1 MTKNEHTPG
10 PWAVDPVVPA
20 LVRGPEDD
28 PRAVANTLPTRRV
41 TQPTLTALA
50 NAQLIAAA
58 PELLAAL
65 EALEADVRYLVEDGT
80 LSEGALEH
88 PSMVAARAAIAKARG
103 EVE

>member
-10 PWAVDPVVPA
+10 PWAVSSSPYESPDIVTTCGSLISTA
-20 LVRGPEDD
+20 WEEYAGPEG
-28 PRAVANTLPTRRV
+28 AAM
-41 TQPTLTALA
+41 
-50 NAQLIAAA
+50 NAHLLAAA

-88 PSMVAARAAIAKARG
+88 PSMLAARAAIAKARG
-103 EVE
+103 EGTS